1 MEEGAPRVPPAPK
14 SRLQVN
20 EALDPCNDILTEQI
34 FNAIVEPASE
44 EGKALYTYKGLCD
57 AIALYNSYHDEKF
70 AKMGDE
76 EQIRAE
82 LAAFLAHTAV
92 DTYGY
97 SVTREISHCVDPIT
111 GSDGQVYCKP
121 CKEQYYNPETKTCSQ
136 SYFESEESYGEKCD
150 LTRQVPQGC
159 RCDKESVK
167 QVDVPVPVNAGNI
180 DTVGYIPASDA
191 YFARGTI
198 PISWNYGYYGASLAL
213 AGNSDLLCDN
223 PDLVAT
229 NPQYAW
235 GSGIHIWMEKM
246 FYGTTGSTAHRQV
259 LNGGNFGGTVQ
270 VLYGTLECPSNQW
283 ESAIHVDMVHDRVAE
298 ICKSGTLLGVY
309 LEMDKCDTKTDC
321 LKCEG
326 LKEIYDSC
334 HENGSCP
341 YCPTWTQFVKSDAPT
356 VTPLRIESPTFE
368 NWNHHSRSAAD
379 TGEHAVAYNDFVSFL
394 AFTISWNFVLSPQEA
409 IVRLCIL
416 SQQASRKIENLY
428 AIGKMFYGTT
438 GSTAHRQVLNGGNFG
453 GTVQVLYGTLE
464 CPPNQWVSASRVDMV
479 QDRIAEVCKTG
490 TLLEVY
496 LEMGNCSSKADC
508 LTCDGLKEIYDTCQ
522 ENGSCPYC
530 PTWTQFVRSSAPT
543 VTPILVEAPS
553 FEDWNENFQIPV
565 TTSTPGMPQ
574 NDPTA
579 SPVSFAPTRQDLYT
593 PKECSSWISTL
604 KSADK
609 DFSDSV
615 SESEY
620 YSFLSSIQD
629 PLYISEYFKSYAGF
643 DELPWP
649 FRVVHKSLSCHCEK
663 LGFGDECC
671 EGDSSEIVLIGL
683 DTASTNNEM
692 DEEYTDLFCQQ
703 IAYVLARSVPKPPPT
718 FSASTPAPSLLPT
731 SYSVAFPPFVP
742 NDQPVP
748 SPPTLSPA
756 PSTNRHYC
764 GASQQLAQKRCD
776 VAILCPDKD
785 DIVCLRGQACY
796 EITGPCGTISE
807 ATSPVYNSG
816 STTFS
821 PTSPAPTK
829 GAPPPTGS
837 PTGSPTQ
844 THVFDRNAINF
855 CGVDYNDVIKN
866 CYKNVVCPTGNTTEC
881 PSGQMCFPG
890 IENCDT
896 PPPTTSLTPTDYV
909 TTEEPTTAPTLTPPT
924 REPTGAPKEDYIG
937 IDNGADSFF
946 GWPGLIMKFLV
957 VWTVIWWAPMI

>member
-1 MEEGAPRVPPAPK
+1 MLRRIFTATTLLPPLLHAQTGGNLSNCRGGCPGGERCIGNPFSQPVSDDQCNTCAAGRYWWPCNYETLCFCSSIEEGAPRVPPAPK
-14 SRLQVN
+14 SRLEVN

-57 AIALYNSYHDEKF
+57 AIALYNNYHDEKF

-97 SVTREISHCVDPIT
+97 SVTREIFHCVDPIT

-167 QVDVPVPVNAGNI
+167 QVNVPVPVNAGKI

-191 YFARGTI
+191 YFARGAI

-213 AGNSDLLCDN
+213 AGNGDLLCDN

-246 FYGTTGSTAHRQV
+246 IYGTTGSTAHRQV

-379 TGEHAVAYNDFVSFL
+379 TGEHAWPTMTLLVFL
-394 AFTISWNFVLSPQEA
+394 
-409 IVRLCIL
+409 L
-416 SQQASRKIENLY
+416 SQL
-428 AIGKMFYGTT
+428 
-438 GSTAHRQVLNGGNFG
+438 V
-453 GTVQVLYGTLE
+453 GTL
-464 CPPNQWVSASRVDMV
+464 
-479 QDRIAEVCKTG
+479 
-490 TLLEVY
+490 
-496 LEMGNCSSKADC
+496 
-508 LTCDGLKEIYDTCQ
+508 
-522 ENGSCPYC
+522 
-530 PTWTQFVRSSAPT
+530 F
-543 VTPILVEAPS
+543 
-553 FEDWNENFQIPV
+553 
-565 TTSTPGMPQ
+565 
-574 NDPTA
+574 
-579 SPVSFAPTRQDLYT
+579 
-593 PKECSSWISTL
+593 
-604 KSADK
+604 
-609 DFSDSV
+609 
-615 SESEY
+615 
-620 YSFLSSIQD
+620 
-629 PLYISEYFKSYAGF
+629 
-643 DELPWP
+643 
-649 FRVVHKSLSCHCEK
+649 
-663 LGFGDECC
+663 
-671 EGDSSEIVLIGL
+671 
-683 DTASTNNEM
+683 
-692 DEEYTDLFCQQ
+692 
-703 IAYVLARSVPKPPPT
+703 
-718 FSASTPAPSLLPT
+718 
-731 SYSVAFPPFVP
+731 
-742 NDQPVP
+742 
-748 SPPTLSPA
+748 
-756 PSTNRHYC
+756 
-764 GASQQLAQKRCD
+764 
-776 VAILCPDKD
+776 
-785 DIVCLRGQACY
+785 
-796 EITGPCGTISE
+796 
-807 ATSPVYNSG
+807 
-816 STTFS
+816 
-821 PTSPAPTK
+821 
-829 GAPPPTGS
+829 
-837 PTGSPTQ
+837 
-844 THVFDRNAINF
+844 
-855 CGVDYNDVIKN
+855 
-866 CYKNVVCPTGNTTEC
+866 
-881 PSGQMCFPG
+881 
-890 IENCDT
+890 
-896 PPPTTSLTPTDYV
+896 
-909 TTEEPTTAPTLTPPT
+909 
-924 REPTGAPKEDYIG
+924 
-937 IDNGADSFF
+937 
-946 GWPGLIMKFLV
+946 
-957 VWTVIWWAPMI
+957 